1 MSDCPE
7 SGASIELPKY
17 KCHKVVHAA
26 KITDITSQDAD
37 GDLTHALIFG
47 EISAFQ
53 SITDVWRKKY
63 DPQVGGYYV
72 VYEDG
77 YVSFSPADAFEA
89 GYTKI

>member
-26 KITDITSQDAD
+26 KITEIESHENNGFGSRTMV
-37 GDLTHALIFG
+37 FG
-47 EISAFQ
+47 EVGASQFL
-53 SITDVWRKKY
+53 TDDWKIKH
-63 DPQVGGYYV
+63 DPQIGGYYV

-77 YVSFSPADAFEA
+77 YTSFSPTEAFEA